1 MYPRKRELNIYN
13 NIVLKPRQ
21 LYISPV
27 FFLFS
32 NFRMFL
38 TYFFLKFLLFQTFYY
53 LLNHYPN
60 RSYYKNNLTPR

>member
-1 MYPRKRELNIYN
+1 MVGIKGTRMYPRKRELNIYN

-38 TYFFLKFLLFQTFYY
+38 
-53 LLNHYPN
+53 LNGG
-60 RSYYKNNLTPR
+60 KKKEI